1 MIIFQTFWHI
11 MRRYWFIV
19 FAYISMTISLSLINY
34 SNISSQATYTDI
46 KPQITVINQS
56 PNFPL
61 TQNFLNYLDK
71 NANLINLSESEIT
84 DALFYQRINLALFLP
99 SDLETQILSGQK
111 ITLDYRA
118 SGNYSA
124 ELAKNLVARFFELQ
138 SSELSVLHN
147 SKSTLPNPQ
156 TLSDSQL
163 QTLIT
168 NLNQKLETNVTVNL
182 TAKHTTAL
190 NKVTSFYNFA
200 SYTLMVIILFVTC
213 LINASFNKPELKKRT
228 LISSLPLKRY
238 NSSLLFSNCLFSL
251 LVFLIFLGS
260 GLLVAGEAMLTP
272 FSLLYLSI
280 FALFTFCCITLAEL
294 IASLTTSKN
303 AISGI
308 VNLVSLGSAFLAG
321 AFIPA
326 SFLPTFVLNFAHI
339 LPSYWLI
346 NANNNIQYLE
356 DFNLNSISSL
366 LPSYLMLIFFSIL
379 FITLNHFFT
388 KKKRKTS

>member
-1 MIIFQTFWHI
+1 MIIFQTFWRI

-19 FAYISMTISLSLINY
+19 FAYIGMTISLSLINY
-34 SNISSQATYTDI
+34 SNTNNQTTYTDT

-56 PNFPL
+56 PNLPL

-84 DALFYQRINLALFLP
+84 DALFYQRIDLALFLP
-99 SDLETQILSGQK
+99 SNLETQILSGQK
-111 ITLDYRA
+111 ITLNYRA

-138 SSELSVLHN
+138 NSELSVLH
-147 SKSTLPNPQ
+147 SSTSTTSNPQ

-168 NLNQKLETNVTVNL
+168 NLNQKLETNITVNI
-182 TAKHTTAL
+182 TAKHTSTL
-190 NKVTSFYNFA
+190 NKITSFYNFA

-228 LISSLPLKRY
+228 LVSSLPLKRY
-238 NSSLLFSNCLFSL
+238 NSSLLLSNCLFSL
-251 LVFLIFLGS
+251 VVFLIFLGS
-260 GLLVAGEAMLTP
+260 GFLIAGEAMLTP

-294 IASLTTSKN
+294 IANLTTSKN

-308 VNLVSLGSAFLAG
+308 VNLVSLGSAFLSG

-326 SFLPTFVLNFAHI
+326 NFLPTFVLNFAHI

-356 DFNLNSISSL
+356 DFSLNSIISL
-366 LPSYLMLIFFSIL
+366 LPNCFMLILFSIL
-379 FITLNHFFT
+379 FIVFNHFIT